1 MFHRSLRLAEF
12 GTIVDAVYEM
22 PAWFFALNHTNYAQW
37 LPIHVRDM
45 LDLGEK
51 APGVAEAFKQ
61 GLFTIAKTDVRFS
74 AIAIDQ
80 AHEQNNAMVKGERG
94 AADLTEN
101 PSALRRWMLSEMA
114 RLVNEFYTC
123 AAPEINRKSRFHHEA
138 EKGFQTAFHRDVKSL
153 IQVFEDLG
161 NPFDE
166 EGTELTV
173 LDTKVVADK
182 QGVSRMHK

>member
-80 AHEQNNAMVKGERG
+80 AHEQNNAMVKG
-94 AADLTEN
+94 
-101 PSALRRWMLSEMA
+101 
-114 RLVNEFYTC
+114 
-123 AAPEINRKSRFHHEA
+123 
-138 EKGFQTAFHRDVKSL
+138 
-153 IQVFEDLG
+153 
-161 NPFDE
+161 
-166 EGTELTV
+166 
-173 LDTKVVADK
+173 
-182 QGVSRMHK
+182 